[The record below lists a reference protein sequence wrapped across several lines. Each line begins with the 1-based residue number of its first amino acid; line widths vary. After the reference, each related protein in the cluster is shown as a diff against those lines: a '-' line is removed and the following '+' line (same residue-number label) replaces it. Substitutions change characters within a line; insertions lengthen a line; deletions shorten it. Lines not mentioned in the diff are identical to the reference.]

1 MSFAHILAADVPLPL
16 CDHNSMRTIAVS
28 DQVSVTGPSGFSLR
42 PCTYY
47 PHEMAHC
54 HTKVFQY
61 AMWLEEDERTL
72 ADLRSYLHAHLSPGS
87 SVELWHIW
95 LDGAPLRPAPP
106 RYHGTLAEL
115 DEAAFSQ
122 LFENSECCLT
132 VKIL

>member
-1 MSFAHILAADVPLPL
+1 MSFVHILAADIPLPL
-16 CDHNSMRTIAVS
+16 CNRSSMRTIAAS
-28 DQVSVTGPSGFSLR
+28 DQVSVTGLSGFSLR

-54 HTKVFQY
+54 HTRPHQY

-72 ADLRSYLHAHLSPGS
+72 ADLRSYLYAHLSPGS

-115 DEAAFSQ
+115 DRDAFSQ

-132 VKIL
+132 VEIP